1 MQDKSVSPAPSKRKW
16 LPPSTSLLGAEDA
29 DGTVKNDLLNNGV
42 DEPKLF
48 AYPTTTGGQLGNL
61 QWATYWENGEAK
73 LFKNLP

>member
-1 MQDKSVSPAPSKRKW
+1 
-16 LPPSTSLLGAEDA
+16 LLGAEDA

>member
-1 MQDKSVSPAPSKRKW
+1 MPGTMKS
-16 LPPSTSLLGAEDA
+16 
-29 DGTVKNDLLNNGV
+29 DLLNNGV